1 MRSKKFS
8 SEQIVEQIVKLLERN
23 FNHDEMPNY
32 TAAELAEELG
42 ISIFLMDEI
51 LGIGEKK
58 GAFCKDA
65 SVEGVK
71 YYANLFLK

>member
-1 MRSKKFS
+1 
-8 SEQIVEQIVKLLERN
+8 
-23 FNHDEMPNY
+23 MPNY

-51 LGIGEKK
+51 LGIGENK